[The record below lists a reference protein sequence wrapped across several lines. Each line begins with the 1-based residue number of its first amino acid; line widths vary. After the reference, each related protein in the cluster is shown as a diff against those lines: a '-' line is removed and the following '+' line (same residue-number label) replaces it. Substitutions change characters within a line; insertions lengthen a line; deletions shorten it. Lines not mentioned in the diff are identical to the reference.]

1 MLQYPVTFIYLLA
14 YRLRHGKM
22 SSFFCDGGL
31 KLMNSDKKDYR
42 YRKTKAFYCDEEEN
56 KRCN

>member
-42 YRKTKAFYCDEEEN
+42 YRKTKAFVCDDEEN
-56 KRCN
+56 IR